1 MKNLRSMIAT
11 NKVIEVE
18 HPEFDGFV
26 VEVAY
31 ISKDLTKKL
40 LDRATTIKYSKTAR
54 GPEETVDN
62 DLFLKLYTAE
72 LIKGWKGLKLS
83 YLPELLPVDFSS
95 LEYEP
100 DDELEYSEENALDL
114 MKNAGD
120 FDNWLTSVIKDVKNF
135 NKSS

>member
-1 MKNLRSMIAT
+1 MIAT

-18 HPEFDGFV
+18 HPELDGFV
-26 VEVAY
+26 VNVAY
-31 ISKDLTKKL
+31 ISRDLTKKL
-40 LDRATTIKYSKTAR
+40 LERATTVKYSKTAK

-72 LIKGWKGLKLS
+72 MIKGWSGLKLS
-83 YLPELLPVDFSS
+83 YLPDLLPVDLSDF
-95 LEYEP
+95 ENVGDE
-100 DDELEYSEENALDL
+100 ELEYSEENALDL
-114 MKNAGD
+114 MKNATD